1 MQPRPICGRALQ
13 RMCVDATRNLFD
25 DHGGE
30 MLAVNVVM
38 RRGWIELGDLI
49 DGDIFEQTRRW
60 LRRALQDVNVPA
72 VGGFDVSLNE
82 HEAEEF
88 APYWAPHAFILVPS
102 HPMRRHEARF
112 REWFLGDAQ
121 TPPPVRPNRK
131 PLAATFRVRSAS
143 SPVPIRK

>member
-1 MQPRPICGRALQ
+1 
-13 RMCVDATRNLFD
+13 MCVDATRNLFA

-49 DGDIFEQTRRW
+49 DDDIFSE
-60 LRRALQDVNVPA
+60 LRRRLRHALEDVNVPA

-102 HPMRRHEARF
+102 RPMRRREARIPGMVF
-112 REWFLGDAQ
+112 GRRSDAA
-121 TPPPVRPNRK
+121 PDFHP
-131 PLAATFRVRSAS
+131 RV
-143 SPVPIRK
+143 